1 MPKQVFDAQGRLF
14 YHYVKLAG
22 WDQKRAD
29 ALILKRWKATHW
41 NALTQPE
48 KRAAINIM
56 KSYVAKAERAKSAK
70 LRQMIMAY
78 VAKNGQTLEWLHDMM
93 EAWGA
98 GRSLRALNYT
108 ATIEVWN
115 AVRSCFRVD
124 EPQPNNERSR

>member
-1 MPKQVFDAQGRLF
+1 MPKQNYDDQGKLF

-56 KSYVAKAERAKSAK
+56 KSYVAKAERAWTAK

-78 VAKNGQTLEWLHDMM
+78 VARNGQTLDWLHDMM

-108 ATIEVWN
+108 ATIAVWD
-115 AVRSCFRVD
+115 AVRACFHQED
-124 EPQPNNERSR
+124 KERENV

>member
-56 KSYVAKAERAKSAK
+56 KSYVAKAERAKSVK
-70 LRQMIMAY
+70 LRLMIMAY
-78 VAKNGQTLEWLHDMM
+78 VAHNGQTLDWLHDMM

-108 ATIEVWN
+108 ATIAVWD
-115 AVRSCFRVD
+115 AVRACFHQED
-124 EPQPNNERSR
+124 KERENV